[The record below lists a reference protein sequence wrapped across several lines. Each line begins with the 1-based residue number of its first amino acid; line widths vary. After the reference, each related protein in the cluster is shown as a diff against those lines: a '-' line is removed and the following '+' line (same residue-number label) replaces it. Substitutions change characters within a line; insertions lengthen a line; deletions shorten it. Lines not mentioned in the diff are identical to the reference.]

1 MNQFVRVL
9 DGPIEFWIAGV
20 RNLASAIQLLGAKD
34 FDRALLIRF
43 LPRSLRILDKFR
55 LAINAVVGE
64 LFERQSQLVHPVVA
78 FPALLL
84 AGHLHPIAQRVMRFI
99 RNLCGNSN
107 RQIGYRLAKQP
118 FANPASAS
126 DRIVFEVG
134 RVRDEPR
141 RLHQDSQPR
150 FLTGNASRLILRPFG
165 KAIDIM
171 RPLEPAV
178 VPGVPLE

>member
-9 DGPIEFWIAGV
+9 DGPIEFRIAGV

-34 FDRALLIRF
+34 FDRAFLIRF
-43 LPRSLRILDKFR
+43 LPRSFRILDKFR
-55 LAINAVVGE
+55 LAINAVVCE
-64 LFERQSQLVHPVVA
+64 LFERQTQFVHPLVA
-78 FPALLL
+78 FPALLF
-84 AGHLHPIAQRVMRFI
+84 AGHLHPGAQRVMRFI

-134 RVRDEPR
+134 RMCDEPR

-150 FLTGNASRLILRPFG
+150 LFSRNAGRLILRPFG
-165 KAIDIM
+165 KSVDVM
-171 RPLEPAV
+171 RPLKPAV